1 MARKKKLNPIA
12 TAGVIAVAGVTG
24 FLVWKFLIKPALNKK
39 RGILPTGSET
49 QEVDY
54 VEVVNDNIA

>member
-24 FLVWKFLIKPALNKK
+24 FLLWKFLIKPAINKRLNP
-39 RGILPTGSET
+39 PTATGT
-49 QEVDY
+49 QDADY
-54 VEVVNDNIA
+54 VEVVTDNIA